1 MEVESA
7 GVSESVI
14 PTVGFSTL
22 AQGTRHSDSDR
33 REMGWKAMVILV
45 SIVEHTDRFYNQIAK
60 L

>member
-22 AQGTRHSDSDR
+22 AQGTRHRQCLYSDSDK
-33 REMGWKAMVILV
+33 REMGWKVNSDSDCDVGIN
-45 SIVEHTDRFYNQIAK
+45 SGTH
-60 L
+60 